1 MALLGRGF
9 GAACKLVS
17 AAAIASVSDG
27 SRGSRQVKIVD
38 YFLSKKIDPNQPH
51 SDSRY
56 KDVLDHACQ
65 RNRTGVVDAL
75 LNSSLVKAKKERR
88 TLACIK
94 RLHPEVGVNTVPR
107 TE

>member
-1 MALLGRGF
+1 MPPVALIGWGF
-9 GAACKLVS
+9 GATCELNPS
-17 AAAIASVSDG
+17 
-27 SRGSRQVKIVD
+27 QVDIVQ
-38 YFLSKKIDPNQPH
+38 YLLSQLIDPNQPH

-65 RNRTGVVDAL
+65 RNRTGVVAAL
-75 LNSSLVKAKKERR
+75 LNSTLVKAKKEPR